1 MADGS
6 KVGRMAFARI
16 CPASQ
21 VDELITDSSANPE
34 ELDQLRNAGIN
45 VTIA

>member
-1 MADGS
+1 
-6 KVGRMAFARI
+6 MAFARI